1 MVLAQIPITFINS
14 LNILLFNMGNKPRG
28 INAGKKL
35 KQRRKSGKWHY
46 KWYVKRFTKS
56 RFDPL
61 EGASQAKGIVLEKVQ
76 LEAKQP
82 NSAMRKAVRVQLIKN
97 GKQVTAFCP
106 GDGATKFIDE
116 HDEVIIEC
124 IGGAMGK
131 SKGDIPGV
139 RWQVIKVND
148 QSLDAL
154 LKGIIEKARK

>member
-1 MVLAQIPITFINS
+1 MAKKS
-14 LNILLFNMGNKPRG
+14 RG

-35 KQRRKSGKWHY
+35 RERRDESRWHN
-46 KWYVKRFTKS
+46 KWYVRRVRKLKEKS
-56 RFDPL
+56 DPL
-61 EGASQAKGIVLEKVQ
+61 EGASQARGIVLEKVQ

-82 NSAMRKAVRVQLIKN
+82 NSAMRKCVRVQLIKN

-106 GDGATKFIDE
+106 RDGATKLIDE
-116 HDEVIIEC
+116 HDEVLIEC

-154 LKGIIEKARK
+154 LKGRIEKARK

>member
-1 MVLAQIPITFINS
+1 
-14 LNILLFNMGNKPRG
+14 MGSKSRG
-28 INAGKKL
+28 LNAGKRL
-35 KQRRKSGKWHY
+35 KERRSNSRWSNKWFVRRVMDLKAKS
-46 KWYVKRFTKS
+46 
-56 RFDPL
+56 DPL
-61 EGASQAKGIVLEKVQ
+61 EGASQAEGIVLEKVQ

-82 NSAMRKAVRVQLIKN
+82 NSAMRKCVRIQLIKN
-97 GKQVTAFCP
+97 SRQVTAFCP
-106 GDGATKFIDE
+106 GDGATKLIDE
-116 HDEVIIEC
+116 HDKVLVEC

>member
-1 MVLAQIPITFINS
+1 
-14 LNILLFNMGNKPRG
+14 MGKKGRG
-28 INAGKKL
+28 LNAGKKL
-35 KQRRKSGKWHY
+35 RERRH
-46 KWYVKRFTKS
+46 KS
-56 RFDPL
+56 RWNDKWFVKKALNLKEKSDPL

-82 NSAMRKAVRVQLIKN
+82 NSAMRKCIRVQLIKN
-97 GKQVTAFCP
+97 GRQVTAFVP
-106 GDGATKFIDE
+106 GDRASRFIDE